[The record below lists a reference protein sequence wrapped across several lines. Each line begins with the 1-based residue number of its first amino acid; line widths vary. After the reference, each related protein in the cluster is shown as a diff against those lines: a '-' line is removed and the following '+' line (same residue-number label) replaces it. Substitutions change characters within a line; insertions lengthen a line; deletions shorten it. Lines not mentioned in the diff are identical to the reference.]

1 MENLNEEFQNLSE
14 LLRTAY
20 KLISPITYHDDLK
33 RLSPEFVKSDAEKNP
48 GCYLKLGQGSEHTLF
63 PICNRYGYKD
73 AKMIE
78 FSLKLAKRMAEK
90 QPDGHLPGVV
100 IKLTKLLNKYNK
112 AIPNTVSQAA
122 LKTKSTKTFNK
133 KMKPPTLVKEGYAVG
148 ASAVLLALYFT
159 YKGLKKK
166 YSSEKDPEQKEILK
180 QKMIKQKQK
189 IEKAK
194 AKK

>member
-1 MENLNEEFQNLSE
+1 MENLNEEFANLSE

-48 GCYLKLGQGSEHTLF
+48 GCYLKLGQGADHTLF

-73 AKMIE
+73 VKMIK

-90 QPDGHLPGVV
+90 QPSDHTAGTV

-112 AIPNTVSQAA
+112 AIPKTKSQAF
-122 LKTKSTKTFNK
+122 LKGQSTKTFNK
-133 KMKPPTLVKEGYAVG
+133 KMKQ
-148 ASAVLLALYFT
+148 
-159 YKGLKKK
+159 
-166 YSSEKDPEQKEILK
+166 EK
-180 QKMIKQKQK
+180 
-189 IEKAK
+189 
-194 AKK
+194 